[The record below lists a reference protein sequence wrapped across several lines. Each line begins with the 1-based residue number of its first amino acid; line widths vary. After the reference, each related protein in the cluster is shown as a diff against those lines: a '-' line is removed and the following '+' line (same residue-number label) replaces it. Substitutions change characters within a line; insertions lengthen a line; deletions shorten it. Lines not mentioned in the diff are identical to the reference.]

1 MSEAEI
7 VRSCLHI
14 LRVEGIMAWRNNTGV
29 RGKVHFGLPGSSDI
43 FAILPDG
50 RFLAIECKT
59 SEGKLSELQTVF
71 LHQVQASGGEAL
83 VIRDPGEL
91 IEYFQ
96 NWRGRNV

>member
-1 MSEAEI
+1 MREGDI

-14 LRVEGIMAWRNNTGV
+14 LRVEGIMSWRNNTGV

-59 SEGKLSELQTVF
+59 PAGKLSELQSVF
-71 LHQVQASGGEAL
+71 LNQVQESGGEAL

-91 IEYFQ
+91 IEYFE
-96 NWRGRNV
+96 NWRKHV